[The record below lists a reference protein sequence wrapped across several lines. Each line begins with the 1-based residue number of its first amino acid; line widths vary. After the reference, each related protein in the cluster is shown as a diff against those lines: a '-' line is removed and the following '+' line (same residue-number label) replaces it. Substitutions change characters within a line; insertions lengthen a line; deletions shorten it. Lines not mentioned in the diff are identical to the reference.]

1 MIQWQRLASQ
11 LHGLVS
17 YEQVFNNFG
26 WILLR
31 LASSFTT
38 AWTKQCSLGWV
49 VEAGFTTA
57 WTKLKLRGLLMN
69 RCSIMGGLVKVSFTT
84 AWTKQ
89 CSQLHGLNL
98 NCMD

>member
-1 MIQWQRLASQ
+1 MPTRHFLA
-11 LHGLVS
+11 LHFSHFWGLH
-17 YEQVFNNFG
+17 
-26 WILLR
+26 
-31 LASSFTT
+31 ASTKPTNDSMAEAGFTT

-57 WTKLKLRGLLMN
+57 WTKLKLHGLVMS

>member
-1 MIQWQRLASQ
+1 M
-11 LHGLVS
+11 
-17 YEQVFNNFG
+17 
-26 WILLR
+26 R

-57 WTKLKLRGLLMN
+57 WTKFKLHGLVMS